1 MSRSVSVYHFS
12 QRSVSRSVSGQYP
25 VSMRSV
31 CGLSI
36 RLPFFTTV
44 SIPVSTRSV
53 CSLST
58 RLPFFTAVS
67 IPVSIRSV
75 CGLCIRLPFFMS
87 SQYPCQN
94 AVSMWSRYVQY
105 VVSLSAWCNVLLH
118 CSIYDIYADA
128 ASGLMVCAVYSL
140 ECRHRYWYTFERAKK
155 TPIDICLTCY

>member
-31 CGLSI
+31 CGLSIRLPFFTAVSILVSTLSVCSLSI

-75 CGLCIRLPFFMS
+75 CGLCIRHPFFMS

-105 VVSLSAWCNVLLH
+105 GVSLSA
-118 CSIYDIYADA
+118 
-128 ASGLMVCAVYSL
+128 
-140 ECRHRYWYTFERAKK
+140 
-155 TPIDICLTCY
+155 